1 MGRETGCFMSDNRMR
16 GRMLSGMLDGVRIVI
31 HPHALVHGL
40 SAEQI
45 RSAYETGSGG
55 AVIRYRDR
63 EAEPPRWAT
72 IGFDA
77 EGRSIE
83 LVFVRLDDFTPL
95 VIHANYLT
103 KGFRD
108 EVRRSR

>member
-1 MGRETGCFMSDNRMR
+1 
-16 GRMLSGMLDGVRIVI
+16 MLSRILWCILGGVRIVI
-31 HPHALVHGL
+31 HPHARTHGL

-45 RSAYETGSGG
+45 RSAFETGSNG

-63 EAEPPRWAT
+63 DREPPRWAT

-83 LVFVRLDDFTPL
+83 LVFVRLDDHTPL
-95 VIHANYLT
+95 IIHANLLT

-108 EVRRSR
+108 EIRRSR